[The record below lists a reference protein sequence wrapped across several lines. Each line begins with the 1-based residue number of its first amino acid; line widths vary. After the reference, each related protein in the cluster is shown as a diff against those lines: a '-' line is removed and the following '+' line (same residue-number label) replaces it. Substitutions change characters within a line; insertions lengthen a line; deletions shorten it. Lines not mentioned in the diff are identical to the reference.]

1 MTRSAISILCCF
13 VSAVFIQTGSLL
25 LSLPPLGLS
34 TLAMGLQL
42 TFLSDKQA
50 PKALDAVLR
59 QVKPCHWT
67 DIKPATAARIEAHM
81 EAALGAEDPS
91 SLLGSELRFS
101 EDGFS
106 WYKFLLVE
114 ACQDARVLRYEGKT
128 SKKHMLVK
136 PVANVVVKFTVE
148 YEGKPK
154 GPQLHAWSLGS
165 GGHLGSYNFQWGDLA
180 CQVFTAASQ
189 KMSHFKRMLSEP
201 EQKAI
206 CWMLGDDR
214 IYPTS
219 VHMSMWSWLKSLNW
233 SIPARSEVSKDKKP
247 KGPLKTSAKKRVV
260 KNNLK

>member
-1 MTRSAISILCCF
+1 MA
-13 VSAVFIQTGSLL
+13 
-25 LSLPPLGLS
+25 
-34 TLAMGLQL
+34 LQL
-42 TFLSDKQA
+42 TFLSEKQT

-67 DIKPATAARIEAHM
+67 DIKPATAARIETHM
-81 EAALGAEDPS
+81 ESMLGAEDPS

-106 WYKFLLVE
+106 WYKFILVDV
-114 ACQDARVLRYEGKT
+114 CQDARVLRYEGKT
-128 SKKHMLVK
+128 HKKHMLVK

-148 YEGKPK
+148 YEGKSK
-154 GPQLHAWSLGS
+154 GPQLHAWCLGS

-206 CWMLGDDR
+206 CWMLGDER

-219 VHMSMWSWLKSLNW
+219 VHKSMWSWLKSLNW
-233 SIPARSEVSKDKKP
+233 SIPERSEVSKDKKP